1 MIKLLLA
8 ATLATLF
15 IGSAQAGIVYDVY
28 DESVD
33 GDFAQYST
41 VDFGFS
47 IGFNSVLGRGS
58 IGSDGIDYDGFLF
71 HLGAGQT
78 LTRVTFSILQLDVGN
93 VETLKSSW
101 VLRTDDHVGSA
112 LASSEANI
120 LDSTDQYFFVDE
132 LPLGEGTYAF
142 SPLSPLLVSPS
153 GASGAWDYQII
164 FEVQS
169 DNRVPEP
176 ESLALLGLGLAGL
189 AFARREKK
197 TA

>member
-1 MIKLLLA
+1 MVKLILA
-8 ATLATLF
+8 AILATLF

-47 IGFNSVLGRGS
+47 IGSNLILGRGS
-58 IGSDGIDYDGFLF
+58 IGSEGVDYDGFLF

-78 LTRVTFSILQLDVGN
+78 LTRVIFSTPGLN
-93 VETLKSSW
+93 VAALKSSW
-101 VLRTDDHVGSA
+101 ALRVDNHSGSE

-120 LDSTDQYFFVDE
+120 LNTADQDFFVDA
-132 LPLGEGTYAF
+132 LPRGAGTYAF
-142 SPLSPLLVSPS
+142 SPLSISPS

-169 DNRVPEP
+169 DNHVPEP

-189 AFARREKK
+189 ALARREKK